1 MALDDEETLRSSADI
16 YVAPKPRPA
25 SPHVAF
31 FEKKYRAQYKDKVN
45 EYPSSHSVLNPQDTL
60 PAGFKWGSP
69 MTKKSSTMSLEAA
82 GGGDQKSICE
92 PPKMVICR
100 SCPLCCIFKTSYVT
114 SISFFSLQLL
124 AFTVPATDN
133 RLKKMMSGNDSGGGN
148 GGGGVCSIDNS
159 LIFQQQQQL
168 LCYSYFSKCKH

>member
-1 MALDDEETLRSSADI
+1 MTTVNQPSKSETSSTEKKEVKVAPKKKKGGGFMALDDEETLRSSADI

-92 PPKMVICR
+92 PPKM
-100 SCPLCCIFKTSYVT
+100 LTAF
-114 SISFFSLQLL
+114 SFHR
-124 AFTVPATDN
+124 PGN
-133 RLKKMMSGNDSGGGN
+133 R
-148 GGGGVCSIDNS
+148 
-159 LIFQQQQQL
+159 
-168 LCYSYFSKCKH
+168 